1 MLKALKNTAVILLLV
16 AFLLPASGV
25 LVFMHQCRSMGTTAL
40 SLDGSS
46 GCCQTRAAGNQ
57 SCSAVVP
64 PQHNHGLQISKQ
76 ACCEDSQFFV
86 KINLDYLT
94 TAYNTFHTDIITIE
108 LPGFSGLNTVAF
120 AGILQGLIA
129 DTPDPPGND
138 TYLINASLRL

>member
-40 SLDGSS
+40 SFDGSN
-46 GCCQTRAAGNQ
+46 GCCQPGVVDKTA
-57 SCSAVVP
+57 CSAFV
-64 PQHNHGLQISKQ
+64 QDRHNHDTQISKQ
-76 ACCEDSQFFV
+76 ACCEDSQLFV

-94 TAYNTFHTDIITIE
+94 TAYNTFHTDIISIE
-108 LPGFSGLNTVAF
+108 LPGFSELKSDAF
-120 AGILQGLIA
+120 AVILKGQVA
-129 DTPDPPGND
+129 DTPDPPGSD